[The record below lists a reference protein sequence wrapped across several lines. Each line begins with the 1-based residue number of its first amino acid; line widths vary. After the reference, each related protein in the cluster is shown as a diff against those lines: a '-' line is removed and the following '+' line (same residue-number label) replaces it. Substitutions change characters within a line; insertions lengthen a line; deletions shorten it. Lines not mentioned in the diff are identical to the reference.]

1 MSHEEKVDDQLDPQE
16 SPKISTSFS
25 SPSMNNENQMS
36 PSPNRQKFEKKI
48 VDEILKVFQEN
59 NGSFYFSPTFDLTN
73 SIERQEER
81 IQSEKLDSEMV
92 QDFKKTVNLWRKSD
106 DRFFWNKVLL
116 GDLVEPKL
124 DQESKSVES
133 EEDCKVHEQ
142 STLER
147 NELTDVFVLPLIQG
161 FVQIESF
168 LNVDQDQALSTS
180 YTEQEQ
186 EQNKL
191 EYRLCLISRRSRFRL
206 GEIFKNILRKTLLE

>member
-1 MSHEEKVDDQLDPQE
+1 MFYEEKVDDQLDTQE

-25 SPSMNNENQMS
+25 SPSIYNENQMS
-36 PSPNRQKFEKKI
+36 SSPNRQKFEKKI

-81 IQSEKLDSEMV
+81 IQLEKLDSEMV
-92 QDFKKTVNLWRKSD
+92 QEFKETVNLWRKSD
-106 DRFFWNKVLL
+106 NRFFWNKVLL

-124 DQESKSVES
+124 GQDSEPVKS
-133 EEDCKVHEQ
+133 EEDEKDDEQ
-142 STLER
+142 RTLER
-147 NELTDVFVLPLIQG
+147 NELADVFVIPLIQG

-168 LNVDQDQALSTS
+168 LNADQDQTLSTS
-180 YTEQEQ
+180 YAEPQQ

-191 EYRLCLISRRSRFRL
+191 ECRLCLISRRSRFRL
-206 GEIFKNILRKTLLE
+206 GERLF